1 MSGCHKPL
9 CSGAESRRRTTQMG
23 KSSNKAAAGSGLY
36 IIEQGEEDRQPSNQS
51 RRDFLAIC
59 VQLLWH
65 PTSKSS
71 SRKGDVIDNSVR
83 QLHGAFLGPRIAAK
97 P

>member
-36 IIEQGEEDRQPSNQS
+36 VIEQGEEDRQPSNQS
-51 RRDFLAIC
+51 RRDFLAIR

-83 QLHGAFLGPRIAAK
+83 QLHGAFLGQQIAAK

>member
-23 KSSNKAAAGSGLY
+23 KSNNKAAAGSGLY

-51 RRDFLAIC
+51 RRDFLAIR

-83 QLHGAFLGPRIAAK
+83 QLHGAFLGQRIAAK